1 MCLFALLLRVCS
13 AHCCRALA
21 DHAARNSVTG
31 VSGRIGHVVVF
42 AAVNHHCAAAG
53 MEEELGFW

>member
-1 MCLFALLLRVCS
+1 V
-13 AHCCRALA
+13 A
-21 DHAARNSVTG
+21 DHAAGNSVTG

-53 MEEELGFW
+53 IEEELGFW